1 MYPQFLGESAK
12 DPGGLQI
19 SGESSSLA
27 IPQGTQENQHRRLQY
42 PQLYSN
48 LQKKKK
54 EGNWLRCDLKALGL
68 SCPTMPTFSPALYTK
83 FLQG

>member
-1 MYPQFLGESAK
+1 MYPQFLGELAK

-19 SGESSSLA
+19 SGKSSSLA
-27 IPQGTQENQHRRLQY
+27 VPQGTQENQHRRLQY

-48 LQKKKK
+48 LQKK
-54 EGNWLRCDLKALGL
+54 EGTRLRCDLKALGL
-68 SCPTMPTFSPALYTK
+68 ACPTMPTFSPALYTK

>member
-1 MYPQFLGESAK
+1 MYPQFLGELAK
-12 DPGGLQI
+12 DPGELQI

-54 EGNWLRCDLKALGL
+54 GGGRGTDLDVI
-68 SCPTMPTFSPALYTK
+68 
-83 FLQG
+83 